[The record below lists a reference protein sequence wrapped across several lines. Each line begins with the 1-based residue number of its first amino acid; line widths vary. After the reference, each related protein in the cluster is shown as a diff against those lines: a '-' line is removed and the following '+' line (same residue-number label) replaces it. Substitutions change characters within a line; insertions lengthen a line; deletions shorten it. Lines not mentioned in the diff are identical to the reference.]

1 VGDVREMGLDRE
13 PPPTVYWCTG
23 AMQPGTFFLLRV
35 LAEPGFLA
43 GTIRRKIHELEP
55 SRSVYDLTSLTA
67 HISDAYADNRLRT
80 ILLAFFAVT
89 AIALASIGLYGTLS
103 YLVHL
108 RRREVALR
116 IALGALRVDVVR
128 QFVDQGL
135 RVASCGC
142 VVGLALAAAFAR
154 MLSSML
160 FGVSATDVVTLG
172 GVVFIVLAVSVMAS
186 LAPAIRAARFEPM
199 RALRE
204 EWLPGIVSRRRYHR
218 PITRRLSD
226 RNALTLLTIAT
237 FFGLASTSLCQTP
250 TPFIIRD
257 VRLF

>member
-1 VGDVREMGLDRE
+1 
-13 PPPTVYWCTG
+13 
-23 AMQPGTFFLLRV
+23 MQPGTFFLLRI
-35 LAEPGFLA
+35 LGEPGSLS

-55 SRSVYDLTSLTA
+55 LRSVYDLTPLTG
-67 HISDAYADNRLRT
+67 HISDAYSENRLRT
-80 ILLAFFAVT
+80 ILLAFFALT

-103 YLVHL
+103 YLVQL

-135 RVASCGC
+135 RIVSWGC
-142 VVGLALAAAFAR
+142 FVGLALAAAFAR

-172 GVVFIVLAVSVMAS
+172 AVVLIVLAVSFLAS

-199 RALRE
+199 QALRE
-204 EWLPGIVSRRRYHR
+204 E
-218 PITRRLSD
+218 
-226 RNALTLLTIAT
+226 
-237 FFGLASTSLCQTP
+237 
-250 TPFIIRD
+250 
-257 VRLF
+257 